1 MEKYTYSKKDSID
14 NPNYT
19 ITIAIITHGC
29 VLNTDLNDDYN
40 IELYNAT
47 GNKMDVCE
55 KTYLDFDN
63 EHIKLLEYYR
73 MDTPIPEEKE
83 YFNKIPYD
91 KKLGKNTYG
100 ITDLYAGI
108 WLVSV
113 HNSENKLVFPR
124 EELFDRRF
132 NLLNLEFLNHLFYD
146 FNRDKWFQKQVEFA
160 TKEDSDKPC
169 IKIQEYNPIKEYLKV
184 HKLPEKDN
192 EGYRNVAEWNGDVS
206 VNDVENP
213 THIDKIRFSYLLDS
227 LKYIFGD
234 NVKFRIYDYS
244 CTVPCNDKDDIKIKV
259 PLTRSNR
266 VSNIKNGGKRRKKKT
281 IKKQKSQKKKTI
293 KKQKSQKKK
302 TIFSR

>member
-1 MEKYTYSKKDSID
+1 MEKKTDSID

-124 EELFDRRF
+124 EKLLDRRF

-169 IKIQEYNPIKEYLKV
+169 IKIQEYNPIKEDFKV

-213 THIDKIRFSYLLDS
+213 THIDKIRFSYLLDR

-244 CTVPCNDKDDIKIKV
+244 CTTPCNDKDDIKIKV
-259 PLTRSNR
+259 PLTRTKT
-266 VSNIKNGGKRRKKKT
+266 VSKRKKGGKRRKKKT

-293 KKQKSQKKK
+293 
-302 TIFSR
+302 FSR

>member
-1 MEKYTYSKKDSID
+1 MEKKTDSID

-91 KKLGKNTYG
+91 KFLGKNTYG
-100 ITDLYAGI
+100 ITDSYAGI

-124 EELFDRRF
+124 KELLDRRF

-160 TKEDSDKPC
+160 TKKDPKPC
-169 IKIQEYNPIKEYLKV
+169 INIDEYNPIKEDFLEV
-184 HKLPEKDN
+184 HKPPPEKNN
-192 EGYRNVAEWNGDVS
+192 EGYRNFAEWNVS
-206 VNDVENP
+206 VNNKKNP
-213 THIDKIRFSYLLDS
+213 THIDKIRFSYFLDR

-244 CTVPCNDKDDIKIKV
+244 CTIPCNDKDDIKIKV
-259 PLTRSNR
+259 PLTRTKT
-266 VSNIKNGGKRRKKKT
+266 VSKRKKGGKRRKKKT

-293 KKQKSQKKK
+293 
-302 TIFSR
+302 FSR